1 MSHDLTQPPAGPG
14 VSSARLLATMGGAGA
29 LAGLLIVLVY
39 QFTLPGVLANRA
51 ARLER
56 AILQVVPGAVTFE
69 TLYLADGRL
78 ASELPPGADPRKL
91 EKIYAA
97 FDASGQRKG
106 FAIPASEPG
115 FQDAIDILFG
125 FDPAKPGTLGLAIL
139 ASRETP
145 GLGDK
150 IEQPAFIDQLKDAK
164 TPLTGV
170 KAGKAQ
176 NEEDIEM
183 VTGATIS
190 SRTVINAMNNA
201 VAKWEPL
208 LAAYTAGGGS

>member
-1 MSHDLTQPPAGPG
+1 MSHDANQAPAGPS
-14 VSSARLLATMGGAGA
+14 VSSARLLTTMGGAGA

-56 AILQVVPGAVTFE
+56 AILQVVPGAVKFE
-69 TLYLADGRL
+69 TLYLVDGRL
-78 ASELPPGADPRKL
+78 TKDLPAGADPRKL
-91 EKIYAA
+91 EKIY
-97 FDASGQRKG
+97 DALDESGQHKG

-125 FDPAKPGTLGLAIL
+125 FDPARPGTLGLAIL

-150 IEQPAFIDQLKDAK
+150 VEKPGFIDQFKTAA

-170 KAGKAQ
+170 KSGKAQ
-176 NEEDIEM
+176 NEGDVEM

-190 SRTVINAMNNA
+190 SRAVINAMNNA
-201 VAKWEPL
+201 VTKWQPL
-208 LAAYTAGGGS
+208 LAAYAGGGS

>member
-1 MSHDLTQPPAGPG
+1 MTHDMKQPAPGPS
-14 VSSARLLATMGGAGA
+14 VSSARLLTTMGGAGA

-39 QFTLPGVLANRA
+39 QVTLPGVLANRA

-56 AILQVVPGAVTFE
+56 AILQVVPGAVKFE
-69 TLYLADGRL
+69 TLYLIDGKL
-78 ASELPPGADPRKL
+78 TNTLPAGADPRKL
-91 EKIYAA
+91 DKVYAA
-97 FDASGQRKG
+97 LDESGVRRG

-150 IEQPAFIDQLKDAK
+150 VEKPGFTDQFRDAA

-170 KAGKAQ
+170 KAGTAQ
-176 NEEDIEM
+176 NEEDVEM

-190 SRTVINAMNNA
+190 SRTVINAMNHA
-201 VAKWEPL
+201 VAKWQPL
-208 LAAYTAGGGS
+208 IAAYAGGGS